1 LHFHGVALIV
11 GLMAGRVKTAD
22 VTEVVAFVNQP
33 ASNLMAVLFAD
44 VLMADNW
51 LKY

>member
-1 LHFHGVALIV
+1 LHFDEVALFV
-11 GLMAGRVKTAD
+11 GLVADRVKTAD
-22 VTEVVAFVNQP
+22 VTEVVAFVNQS
-33 ASNLMAVLFAD
+33 ASNLMAVLFAG